1 MATPLNSETT
11 HTVRRTLEFVQHHRL
26 AKGDRLPSERE
37 LSERF
42 GVARSSVREALAV
55 LDAMRITE
63 RKPKSGIFLRNA
75 VEDGGL
81 DALVLQADLGLAFDP
96 QVTRD
101 VTEARII
108 CEEQALRIACRRR
121 TDADLAKLHRL
132 LDGYAGLVD
141 ADRNPADADVDFHLA
156 LVAASQNR
164 ILVRTLTPLMLM
176 STNWRRRY
184 FDSAAIRRRSL
195 DDHRAFVAAIEAR
208 DEAATSALVQR
219 HVQTAAADVRAL
231 AEQGGATATDT
242 PSKSD
247 TRASDAPT

>member
-1 MATPLNSETT
+1 MASQLSSETSA
-11 HTVRRTLEFVQHHRL
+11 TVRKTLEFVQHHRL

-42 GVARSSVREALAV
+42 GVARGSVREALAV

-75 VEDGGL
+75 IEDGGL
-81 DALVLQADLGLAFDP
+81 DALVLQADLGLTFDP

-108 CEEQALRIACRRR
+108 CEGQALQLACRRR
-121 TDADLAKLHRL
+121 TEADLVKLHGL
-132 LDGYAGLVD
+132 LDAYAAMIE
-141 ADRNPADADVDFHLA
+141 ADGHPADADVDFHLA
-156 LVAASQNR
+156 MVAASQNR

-176 STNWRRRY
+176 SRRWRQRY
-184 FDSAAIRRRSL
+184 FESDAIRRRSL

-208 DEAATSALVQR
+208 DEAAVATLVRQ
-219 HVQTAAADVRAL
+219 HVQTAATDVRAL
-231 AEQGGATATDT
+231 AEQGAA
-242 PSKSD
+242 SSD
-247 TRASDAPT
+247 TT

>member
-1 MATPLNSETT
+1 MATPLNSETS
-11 HTVRRTLEFVQHHRL
+11 HTVRKTLEFVQHHRL

-63 RKPKSGIFLRNA
+63 RRPKSGIYLRNA

-81 DALVLQADLGLAFDP
+81 DALVLQADLGLTFDP

-108 CEEQALRIACRRR
+108 CEEQALRLACQRR
-121 TDADLAKLHRL
+121 TDGDLAKLHQTL
-132 LDGYAGLVD
+132 QTYAAMIETGGDL
-141 ADRNPADADVDFHLA
+141 AEADVGFHLA

-176 STNWRRRY
+176 SRRWRERY
-184 FDSAAIRRRSL
+184 FESEAIRRRSL

-208 DEAATSALVQR
+208 DEAAAAAQVRR
-219 HVQTAAADVRAL
+219 HVETAAADVRAL
-231 AEQGGATATDT
+231 AEQGGAAATQT
-242 PSKSD
+242 NM
-247 TRASDAPT
+247 T

>member
-1 MATPLNSETT
+1 MAMPLASETS
-11 HTVRRTLEFVQHHRL
+11 HTVRKTLEFVQHHRL

-108 CEEQALRIACRRR
+108 CEGRALQLACQRRS
-121 TDADLAKLHRL
+121 DADLAKLHGL
-132 LDGYAGLVD
+132 LDSYAALIEAGG
-141 ADRNPADADVDFHLA
+141 NPADADVDFHLA
-156 LVAASQNR
+156 MVAASQNR

-176 STNWRRRY
+176 SRRWRQRY
-184 FDSAAIRRRSL
+184 FQSAEICRRSL

-208 DEAATSALVQR
+208 DEAAVATLVRR

-231 AEQGGATATDT
+231 AEQGGAPPTETA
-242 PSKSD
+242 
-247 TRASDAPT
+247 

>member
-1 MATPLNSETT
+1 MASQLSSETST
-11 HTVRRTLEFVQHHRL
+11 TVRKTLEFVQHHRL

-75 VEDGGL
+75 VDDSGL
-81 DALVLQADLGLAFDP
+81 DALVLQADLGLTFDP
-96 QVTRD
+96 HVTRD

-108 CEEQALRIACRRR
+108 CEGQALQLACRRR
-121 TDADLAKLHRL
+121 TEADLAKLHGL
-132 LDGYAGLVD
+132 LDAYAAMID
-141 ADRNPADADVDFHLA
+141 ADDNPADADVDFHLA
-156 LVAASQNR
+156 MVAASQNR

-176 STNWRRRY
+176 SRRWRQRY
-184 FDSAAIRRRSL
+184 FESDAIRRRSL
-195 DDHRAFVAAIEAR
+195 DDHRAFVAAIETR
-208 DEAATSALVQR
+208 DEAAVATLVRR

-231 AEQGGATATDT
+231 AEQGAAASTDT
-242 PSKSD
+242 
-247 TRASDAPT
+247 T